1 MYINRSEHIR
11 QPETDIQTNISTTV
25 PSAQLTVQQ
34 LYLRHSVP
42 YIFLL
47 FITLLAISSCK
58 GSSSNVSE
66 FDYTDNE
73 YAELFA
79 IKIDENG
86 DRFLII
92 NETWDGSSNP
102 KEYRLV
108 DRSERKDGVY
118 EQNEIPIPLQNIAC
132 MSTSHIAYISALGKT
147 GIIKAVSGT
156 RYISNPVIPERVASG
171 EVKDIGY
178 EAALNYELLIAVQP
192 DILFTYG
199 ISGQDNQHLKKL
211 KELGIRHLVIGDY
224 LENHPLGKLEYL
236 KLFGALLG
244 CYDSADSIY
253 KATSGRYLEIKENI
267 AELIDKKSKV
277 LMNAPWRDIWY
288 IPGDKS
294 YMSVLIRD
302 AGGELLGSRIGEYIS
317 YPYGFEEIISKAYD
331 ADYWLNPNSYATM
344 QELSAVNPLFSKLPL
359 FKSGRIFNNI
369 KQNTPMGGSNFW
381 EQGVVEPDI
390 ILKDLATILHPEVY
404 SNEKRENLQYYLE
417 LL

>member
-1 MYINRSEHIR
+1 MTNRYALIR
-11 QPETDIQTNISTTV
+11 SFMLLILL
-25 PSAQLTVQQ
+25 SA
-34 LYLRHSVP
+34 
-42 YIFLL
+42 
-47 FITLLAISSCK
+47 TLLSLISSCN
-58 GSSSNVSE
+58 GSSSNVSRIE
-66 FDYTDNE
+66 NTDNE

-79 IKIDENG
+79 IKTNDKG

-108 DRSERKDGVY
+108 ERSERKNGIYAED
-118 EQNEIPIPLQNIAC
+118 EIPLPLQNVAC

-147 GIIKAVSGT
+147 DIIKAVSGA
-156 RYISNPVIPERVASG
+156 RYISNTSITERIANG
-171 EVKDIGY
+171 KVKDIGY
-178 EAALNYELLIAVQP
+178 EAALNYELLITTQP
-192 DILFTYG
+192 DVLFTYG

-236 KLFGALLG
+236 KLFGVLLG

-253 KATSGRYLEIKENI
+253 RTTSDRYIEIKESI
-267 AELIDKKSKV
+267 AEFADKKSKV
-277 LMNAPWRDIWY
+277 LMNAPWRDVWY
-288 IPGDKS
+288 IPGNEN

-302 AGGELLGSRIGEYIS
+302 AGGEILGSRTGEYIS
-317 YPYGFEEIISKAYD
+317 FPYGFEEIILKAYE

-344 QELSAVNPLFSKLPL
+344 QELSAVSPLFSRLPV

-369 KQNTPMGGSNFW
+369 KQNTPQGGSNFW

-390 ILKDLATILHPEVY
+390 ILKDLVTILHPEVY
-404 SNEKRENLQYYLE
+404 GINKRDNLKYYIE
-417 LL
+417 LK